1 MKELKQIQISKPSW
15 EKLKIHCNEN
25 GYSLK
30 GYVEKLIK
38 DNIEKNEKDRKNSNL

>member
-1 MKELKQIQISKPSW
+1 MKELKQIQISKPVW
-15 EKLKIHCNEN
+15 EKLKVHCKEH

-38 DNIEKNEKDRKNSNL
+38 NNIEKK